1 MSCGRVLFINRFYY
15 PDHSATAQILTD
27 LAVALAAGGWEV
39 RVITSRLRY
48 DDTAARLSNKD
59 EIAGV
64 QVHRVWSS
72 RFGRAGLA
80 GRVVDYLSFY
90 VSAFF
95 ATLLLARKGDLVVA
109 KTDPPLLSVV
119 TSVATGLRG
128 ATLINWLQDLYPE
141 VAAELG
147 VGLMRG
153 PMGRMLRYV
162 RNHSLRA
169 ARLNIA
175 IGERMAERIAAEGVP
190 TNQIAVMP
198 NWSDET
204 SIQPLSREAVCL
216 RQEWGFGDAFVVGY
230 SGNLGRAHEFETLLG
245 AAKLLAGREDIV
257 FLMIGGGHESARL
270 TARVADEG
278 LAARFQFRPYQ
289 PRERLSE
296 SLGVADV
303 HWLSLRPEMEGL
315 IVPSKFYGIAAA
327 GRPVIA
333 VTDLDGEI
341 ARIVRREECGLAV
354 APGDVAGLAA
364 AIKSLAA
371 DPTRVAAMGK
381 AARAVLVRD
390 FGRADSFARWDQL
403 FRDLASGSVLESR
416 GNTQ

>member
-1 MSCGRVLFINRFYY
+1 MSRGRLLFINRFYY

-27 LAVALAAGGWEV
+27 LAEALAARGWEV
-39 RVITSRLRY
+39 SVIASRLRY
-48 DDTAARLSNKD
+48 DDATARLPARALH
-59 EIAGV
+59 AGV
-64 QVHRVWSS
+64 TIRRVWSS

-80 GRVVDYLSFY
+80 GRAVDYLSFY
-90 VSAFF
+90 FTAFF
-95 ATLLLARKGDLVVA
+95 ALLRAARHGDLVVV

-119 TSVATGLRG
+119 ASVAVRLRG

-147 VGLMRG
+147 VGAMHGWL
-153 PMGRMLRYV
+153 GRRLRRW
-162 RNHSLRA
+162 RNASLHR

-190 TNQIAVMP
+190 ADRIVVMP

-204 SIQPLSREAVCL
+204 AIRPLARAAVAL
-216 RQEWGFGDAFVVGY
+216 RDEWGFGDAFVVGY

-245 AAKLLAGREDIV
+245 AATLLTMRDDIV

-270 TARVADEG
+270 AARVADEG
-278 LAARFQFRPYQ
+278 LASRFQFQPYQ

-296 SLGVADV
+296 SLGAADV

-341 ARIVRREECGLAV
+341 ARIVRREDCGVAV
-354 APGDVAGLAA
+354 APGDCAGLAA
-364 AIKSLAA
+364 AIETMASDA
-371 DPTRVAAMGK
+371 TRVAAMGR
-381 AARAVLVRD
+381 AARAVLERD
-390 FGRADSFARWDQL
+390 FGRLDAFERWDRL
-403 FRDLASGSVLESR
+403 FGTLVR
-416 GNTQ
+416 

>member
-1 MSCGRVLFINRFYY
+1 MPRGRLLFVNRFYY

-27 LAVALAAGGWEV
+27 LAEALAARGWEV
-39 RVITSRLRY
+39 SVIASRLRY
-48 DDTAARLSNKD
+48 DDATALLPARD
-59 EIAGV
+59 VHAGV
-64 QVHRVWSS
+64 TIHRVWSS

-80 GRVVDYLSFY
+80 GRAVDYLSFY
-90 VSAFF
+90 LTAFF
-95 ATLLLARKGDLVVA
+95 AILRLTRRGDLVVA
-109 KTDPPLLSVV
+109 KTDPPLLSVMA
-119 TSVATGLRG
+119 SVATRLRG

-147 VGLMRG
+147 VGAMRG
-153 PMGRMLRYV
+153 WIGRLLRRW
-162 RNHSLRA
+162 RNASLRD

-190 TNQIAVMP
+190 ADRIAVMP
-198 NWSDET
+198 NWSDDMA
-204 SIQPLSREAVCL
+204 IRPLARAAVAL
-216 RQEWGFGDAFVVGY
+216 RDEWGFGEAFVIGY

-245 AAKLLAGREDIV
+245 AATLLVQRDDII

-270 TARVADEG
+270 AARVDAQG
-278 LAARFQFRPYQ
+278 LSARFQFRPYQ

-303 HWLSLRPEMEGL
+303 HWLSLRPELEGL

-341 ARIVRREECGLAV
+341 ARIVRREDCGVTV
-354 APGDVAGLAA
+354 APGDSAGLAA
-364 AIKSLAA
+364 AIAALASDSA
-371 DPTRVAAMGK
+371 RVVAMGC
-381 AARAVLVRD
+381 AARAALERD
-390 FGRADSFARWDQL
+390 FGRVDAFERWDRL
-403 FRDLASGSVLESR
+403 FADLLR
-416 GNTQ
+416 

>member
-1 MSCGRVLFINRFYY
+1 MSRGRLLFVNRFYY

-27 LAVALAAGGWEV
+27 LAEALAARGWEV
-39 RVITSRLRY
+39 SVIASRLRY
-48 DDTAARLSNKD
+48 DDATARLPARD
-59 EIAGV
+59 AHAGV
-64 QVHRVWSS
+64 TIHRVWSS

-80 GRVVDYLSFY
+80 GRAIDYLSFY
-90 VSAFF
+90 ITAFF
-95 ATLLLARKGDLVVA
+95 AILRAARRGDLVVA

-119 TSVATGLRG
+119 ASVATRLRG

-147 VGLMRG
+147 VGAMHGWL
-153 PMGRMLRYV
+153 GRLLRRW
-162 RNHSLRA
+162 RNASLRR

-175 IGERMAERIAAEGVP
+175 IGERMAERIVAEGVP
-190 TNQIAVMP
+190 LNRIAVMP
-198 NWSDET
+198 NWSDEAA
-204 SIQPLSREAVCL
+204 IRPLARAAVAL
-216 RQEWGFGDAFVVGY
+216 RDEWGFGEAFVVGY

-245 AAKLLAGREDIV
+245 AATLLVQREDIV

-270 TARVADEG
+270 AARVADEG
-278 LAARFQFRPYQ
+278 LATRFQFRPYQ

-296 SLGVADV
+296 SLGAADV

-341 ARIVRREECGLAV
+341 ARIVRREGCGVTV
-354 APGDVAGLAA
+354 APGDCAGLAA
-364 AIKSLAA
+364 AIEALASDSA
-371 DPTRVAAMGK
+371 RVAAMGR
-381 AARAVLVRD
+381 AARVALERD
-390 FGRADSFARWDQL
+390 FGRVDAFERWDCL
-403 FRDLASGSVLESR
+403 FQDMVH
-416 GNTQ
+416 

>member
-1 MSCGRVLFINRFYY
+1 MPRGRLLFVNRFYY

-27 LAVALAAGGWEV
+27 LAEALAARGWKV
-39 RVITSRLRY
+39 GVIASRLRY
-48 DDTAARLSNKD
+48 DDPMALLPARD
-59 EIAGV
+59 
-64 QVHRVWSS
+64 VHGDVAIRRVWSS

-80 GRVVDYLSFY
+80 GRAVDYLSFY
-90 VSAFF
+90 LTAFF
-95 ATLLLARKGDLVVA
+95 AILRTARRGDIIIA

-119 TSVATGLRG
+119 ASIAARLRG
-128 ATLINWLQDLYPE
+128 AVLINWLQDLYPE

-147 VGLMRG
+147 VGAMRG
-153 PMGRMLRYV
+153 PLGSLLRRW
-162 RNHSLRA
+162 RNASLRR

-190 TNQIAVMP
+190 AGQIALMP

-204 SIQPLSREAVCL
+204 AIRPLARDAVALRE
-216 RQEWGFGDAFVVGY
+216 EWGFGDAFVVGY

-245 AAKLLAGREDIV
+245 AAALLAQRDDII

-270 TARVADEG
+270 TARVAEEG

-289 PRERLSE
+289 PRARLSE
-296 SLGVADV
+296 SLGAADV

-341 ARIVRREECGLAV
+341 ARIVRREDCGVAV
-354 APGDVAGLAA
+354 APGDAAGLAA
-364 AIKSLAA
+364 AIAALASDA
-371 DPTRVAAMGK
+371 ARVAAMGR
-381 AARAVLVRD
+381 AARVALERD
-390 FGRADSFARWDQL
+390 YGRSDSFERWDRL
-403 FRDLASGSVLESR
+403 FLSL
-416 GNTQ
+416 

>member
-1 MSCGRVLFINRFYY
+1 MSRGRLLFVNRFYY

-27 LAVALAAGGWEV
+27 LAEALAARGWEV
-39 RVITSRLRY
+39 GVITSRLRY
-48 DDTAARLSNKD
+48 DDPTARLPARD
-59 EIAGV
+59 AHGGV
-64 QVHRVWSS
+64 TIDRVWSS
-72 RFGRAGLA
+72 RFGRSGLA
-80 GRVVDYLSFY
+80 GRTVDYLSFY
-90 VSAFF
+90 LTAFF
-95 ATLLLARKGDLVVA
+95 AILRAARRGDLVVV

-119 TSVATGLRG
+119 ASVAVRLRG

-147 VGLMRG
+147 VGAMHGWL
-153 PMGRMLRYV
+153 GRQLRRW
-162 RNHSLRA
+162 RNASLHH

-190 TNQIAVMP
+190 ADRIAVMP
-198 NWSDET
+198 NWSDERA
-204 SIQPLSREAVCL
+204 IRPLAREAVAL
-216 RQEWGFGDAFVVGY
+216 REEWGFGEAFVVGY

-245 AAKLLAGREDIV
+245 AATLLMQRDDII

-270 TARVADEG
+270 AARVADEG
-278 LAARFQFRPYQ
+278 LAARFHFRPYQ

-315 IVPSKFYGIAAA
+315 IVPSKFYGVAAA

-341 ARIVRREECGLAV
+341 ARIVRREVCGVAV
-354 APGDVAGLAA
+354 APGDCTGLAA
-364 AIKSLAA
+364 AITALAS
-371 DPTRVAAMGK
+371 DPSRVAAMGR
-381 AARAVLVRD
+381 AARAALERD
-390 FGRADSFARWDQL
+390 FGRVDAFERWNRLFAN
-403 FRDLASGSVLESR
+403 LAR
-416 GNTQ
+416 

>member
-1 MSCGRVLFINRFYY
+1 MPRPRLLFVNRFYH

-27 LAVALAAGGWEV
+27 LAEALAARGWDV
-39 RVITSRLRY
+39 SVIASRLRY
-48 DDTAARLSNKD
+48 DDPTASLPARD
-59 EIAGV
+59 MHAGV
-64 QVHRVWSS
+64 TIRRIWSS
-72 RFGRAGLA
+72 RFGRAGLI
-80 GRVVDYLSFY
+80 GRAIDYVSFY
-90 VSAFF
+90 ITAFF
-95 ATLLLARKGDLVVA
+95 AILGTARRGDLVIA

-119 TSVATGLRG
+119 ASIAVWLRG

-147 VGLMRG
+147 VGAMHGWL
-153 PMGRMLRYV
+153 GRLLRRW
-162 RNHSLRA
+162 RNGSLRR

-175 IGERMAERIAAEGVP
+175 IGERMAERIAAQGVP
-190 TNQIAVMP
+190 VSRIAVMP

-204 SIQPLSREAVCL
+204 AIRPIARAAVPLRD
-216 RQEWGFGDAFVVGY
+216 EWGFGDAFVVGY

-245 AAKLLAGREDIV
+245 AARLLAPRDDIV

-270 TARVADEG
+270 AARVADEG
-278 LAARFQFRPYQ
+278 LSHRFQFRPYQ

-341 ARIVRREECGLAV
+341 ARIVQREACGVAI
-354 APGDVAGLAA
+354 APGDSAGLAA
-364 AIKSLAA
+364 GIEALAR
-371 DPTRVAAMGK
+371 DPARVAAMGR
-381 AARAVLVRD
+381 AARAVLERE
-390 FGRADSFARWDQL
+390 FGRGDAFTRWDRL
-403 FRDLASGSVLESR
+403 FVSLVD
-416 GNTQ
+416 